1 MSDFVEIFTDGACSG
16 NPGPGGWA
24 ALLRFKGVEKT
35 ISGGEA
41 WTTNN
46 RMEMTAAVMA
56 LESLT
61 RPCTV
66 RLTTDSQY
74 MMKGIT
80 QWIKKWKQRGWQTVD
95 KKPVKNADL
104 WCRLDEAASRHKVDW
119 QWVRGHA
126 NHEEN
131 EEVDALARQAMEE
144 WRHKRT

>member
-61 RPCTV
+61 RSCKV

-80 QWIKKWKQRGWQTVD
+80 QWIKKWKQNIIIISKTG
-95 KKPVKNADL
+95 
-104 WCRLDEAASRHKVDW
+104 
-119 QWVRGHA
+119 
-126 NHEEN
+126 
-131 EEVDALARQAMEE
+131 
-144 WRHKRT
+144 